1 MAILHVNV
9 HAHAMTSWAHAC
21 VCSGA
26 AQRRR
31 AQNKNGAWLVQHVI
45 FATWKHEIFK
55 NGRLCFAAFA
65 AFGVS
70 FRHLF
75 LPVSHTFVQ
84 LTSRAMSTNQ
94 QQQPETAGHESPDD
108 AAAGSGTRA
117 AEERLNAL
125 VLSTPRAGTAAAGTS
140 SSGTRSL
147 ASTAATA
154 TANAATC
161 RSTGASTTTPLSSAR
176 ASRSAAV
183 VGDGSFEE
191 LMKERARV
199 SWLHTFCHI
208 EINIFVQH

>member
-1 MAILHVNV
+1 M
-9 HAHAMTSWAHAC
+9 M
-21 VCSGA
+21 
-26 AQRRR
+26 RRQLS
-31 AQNKNGAWLVQHVI
+31 AL
-45 FATWKHEIFK
+45 
-55 NGRLCFAAFA
+55 AFIY
-65 AFGVS
+65 FI
-70 FRHLF
+70 
-75 LPVSHTFVQ
+75 PTP
-84 LTSRAMSTNQ
+84 LTMSTNH

-125 VLSTPRAGTAAAGTS
+125 VLSTPRAGTAAGGTS

-154 TANAATC
+154 SANAAAC
-161 RSTGASTTTPLSSAR
+161 RSTGAGASTTTPLSSAR

-208 EINIFVQH
+208 STRQY